1 MELSSRDY
9 IFYFSKYRN
18 SVSKLRFGFLCHVE
32 KISKFYKNFYF
43 ANIVNW
49 NFDQKLSFPQNVSI
63 SPKNFALK
71 FPISQNF
78 FKKFFHFWGK
88 FLKEEFFKQNFWPKF
103 LSFSKLQKNEILEYG
118 ISIGCR
124 KNVLSILCLMASHF
138 PPVPVL
144 GSSLESSLAAWY
156 MTHSS

>member
-32 KISKFYKNFYF
+32 KISKFYKNFDF
-43 ANIVNW
+43 ANIIEIE
-49 NFDQKLSFPQNVSI
+49 NFDQKLSFPQNCSI

-78 FKKFFHFWGK
+78 FEKILSFLRKIFKRWIFKAK
-88 FLKEEFFKQNFWPKF
+88 FLAKIPQFF
-103 LSFSKLQKNEILEYG
+103 EIAKKWNSG
-118 ISIGCR
+118 IR
-124 KNVLSILCLMASHF
+124 YFYWM
-138 PPVPVL
+138 
-144 GSSLESSLAAWY
+144 
-156 MTHSS
+156 